1 MIYCSMAPKATWAQ
15 SRSGHLCGRFLHACS
30 RCAFPRSIGFVS
42 RSKKM
47 VRNVCSPCCCC
58 VRRGFRALG
67 LVHRRLPTHRSICDS
82 VRLRICLPVQQC
94 ARARV
99 PCRGASCSLCTAPGS
114 GRSLADRRGILRLG
128 AAKHRSPDTRG
139 TSKGSSSSAA
149 SRRRRAP
156 PHTRSAM
163 SPSSAHAEREPTTV
177 QKRGSVA
184 EDFLNACTPPR
195 TMRGPPGLLLAIML
209 GAAVAVP
216 AATTCADYIRHG
228 LEACA
233 RAYACSVPSHGRGPQ
248 AAGDS
253 TALCRAHSVWAS
265 LSELNCRHLPA
276 CPRRQDGR
284 SHTRC
289 GAKCCCGANAGG
301 GPAAVDLCACQ
312 ARALRSGSKS
322 TSAPGRSKPVTA
334 SALTCQDTPKPC
346 S

>member
-1 MIYCSMAPKATWAQ
+1 MRLSSEYWLRQ
-15 SRSGHLCGRFLHACS
+15 SQQKNGE
-30 RCAFPRSIGFVS
+30 
-42 RSKKM
+42 K
-47 VRNVCSPCCCC
+47 
-58 VRRGFRALG
+58 
-67 LVHRRLPTHRSICDS
+67 RL
-82 VRLRICLPVQQC
+82 LPVLLLRSQRFSCAWACASKTPHPPEHLRQRAFENMPASAAMR
-94 ARARV
+94 ARARALQRRILQSV
-99 PCRGASCSLCTAPGS
+99 YCTGLWPQPRGPAGHLEVGRGKAQEPRYARHKQGLEQQRRQQEAPRAAAHALRNVSVVSSRRARADHRAKARIACRGFFS
-114 GRSLADRRGILRLG
+114 
-128 AAKHRSPDTRG
+128 
-139 TSKGSSSSAA
+139 
-149 SRRRRAP
+149 
-156 PHTRSAM
+156 
-163 SPSSAHAEREPTTV
+163 
-177 QKRGSVA
+177 
-184 EDFLNACTPPR
+184 FLNACTPPR

-248 AAGDS
+248 ATGDS

-301 GPAAVDLCACQ
+301 GRAVGRLMAAAVDLCACQ